1 MGTVAPLGQTSRSGY
16 PALDRSEAGRGGRCQ
31 DPGDGSHFLHQQ
43 DWFPATW
50 PSWAGPRSHAA
61 TQSHG
66 TNARRCPEGG
76 RCGVAGNSGVPLAP
90 QRDSCQDTRA
100 RLSPAPLLAKADTWQ
115 QLYPQL
121 GGSLPP
127 DKQMQTKVVV
137 VVGGGWQPPDR
148 ARARHWH
155 RLLAT
160 GSKLRG
166 QGTAH
171 LMPRGFQARHEG

>member
-100 RLSPAPLLAKADTWQ
+100 RLSPASPPGESRHVATTLPTA
-115 QLYPQL
+115 
-121 GGSLPP
+121 GGFSPSR
-127 DKQMQTKVVV
+127 QTDANQ
-137 VVGGGWQPPDR
+137 GGGGGGWGWQPPDR

-171 LMPRGFQARHEG
+171 LRPRGLQARPEG